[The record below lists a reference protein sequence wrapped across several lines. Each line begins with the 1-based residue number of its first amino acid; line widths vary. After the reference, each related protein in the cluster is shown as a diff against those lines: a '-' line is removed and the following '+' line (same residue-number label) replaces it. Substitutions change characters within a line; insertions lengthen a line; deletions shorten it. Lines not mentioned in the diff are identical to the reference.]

1 MRISV
6 ASFLSPYV
14 AIDSILVVIVEFL
27 GEREIGEFIASGCGT
42 AIYCSGCVRIEYVVY
57 RSGDVFFQF
66 ADENVTRS
74 DFGEVSFGE

>member
-1 MRISV
+1 MRVGIT
-6 ASFLSPYV
+6 SFLSPYV
-14 AIDSILVVIVEFL
+14 SIDSIFVVVMELL
-27 GEREIGEFIASGCGT
+27 GEREVGEFIASSCGT